1 MSALDEKKQELKL
14 LVSEAVKELY
24 GLSCDFD
31 IIRPR
36 RSGHGELSATAALA
50 LGGVL
55 KRPPLTIGREIA
67 ERLTLAD
74 GERAE
79 VMGKGFI
86 NFFLKPDFL
95 LAALRTRPT
104 PSSPEL
110 PELSDPR
117 FFDVY
122 PLVRLCDVL
131 NFQGT
136 PPDGSEKL
144 RLLTSPEETRLIW
157 AIFGGDKTE
166 LLSAALD
173 FYDRVGLSGPPP
185 LAMARY
191 ILLGN
196 ALEKLIELMKESSKN
211 EN

>member
-1 MSALDEKKQELKL
+1 MSALDEKKRELKS
-14 LVSEAVKELY
+14 LVTDAVKELY
-24 GLSCDFD
+24 GISCDFE

-36 RSGHGELSATAALA
+36 RSGFGDLSATAALA

-55 KRPPLTIGREIA
+55 KRPPLEIGREIA
-67 ERLTLAD
+67 ERLDLPG
-74 GERAE
+74 GEKAE

-95 LAALRTRPT
+95 LGALRTRPT
-104 PSSPEL
+104 PSAPEL
-110 PELSDPR
+110 PELGDPC
-117 FFDVY
+117 FFEVY

-131 NFQGT
+131 ILQGT
-136 PPDGSEKL
+136 PPDGSEEL
-144 RLLTSPEETRLIW
+144 SLLTAPEEIRLIW

-166 LLSAALD
+166 LRSAALN
-173 FYDRVGLSGPPP
+173 FYDRVGLLGPAP

-196 ALEKLIELMKESSKN
+196 ALEKLIEETH
-211 EN
+211 EGE